1 MNKHE
6 FLVALKN
13 ALVGLPDD
21 DVQKSLDFYSEMI
34 DDRMEDGILE
44 QEAVAAIGDPAK
56 IAKEILADIP
66 LTKLVK
72 QKIKPK
78 RRLGA
83 LEIVLLVLGSPIW
96 LSVTIAAVAVV
107 LALYVI
113 LWSVVIVLWACFAA
127 FCGSALG
134 GAIASVCLF
143 ASEGDIFAAS
153 IMVAAALVLIGI
165 SILFFFVC
173 RASTKGMV
181 LLTKKLK
188 LRIKFCFLRKERS
201 Q

>member
-1 MNKHE
+1 MNKSQ
-6 FLVALKN
+6 FLIELKEN
-13 ALVGLPDD
+13 LCGLPDND
-21 DVQKSLDFYSEMI
+21 IQSSLDYYSEII
-34 DDRMEDGILE
+34 DDYTEDDLTEEDAVSQLGNP
-44 QEAVAAIGDPAK
+44 QE
-56 IAKEILADIP
+56 IAKQILADTPI
-66 LTKLVK
+66 LKLVK
-72 QKIKPK
+72 QRIKSKHKIST
-78 RRLGA
+78 
-83 LEIVLLVLGSPIW
+83 LEIILLILGSPIW

-107 LALYVI
+107 LALHVI

-134 GAIASVCLF
+134 GAMASVCLF

-181 LLTKKLK
+181 LLTKKLT
-188 LRIKFCFLRKERS
+188 LRIKFCFLRKERA

>member
-1 MNKHE
+1 MNKQE
-6 FLVALKN
+6 FLKALKK
-13 ALVGLPDD
+13 ALHGLPEDD
-21 DVQKSLDFYSEMI
+21 IQKSLDFYNEMI
-34 DDRMEDGILE
+34 DDRMEDGVLE
-44 QEAVAAIGDPAK
+44 QEAVAAIGDPQE
-56 IAKEILADIP
+56 IARQILADIP
-66 LTKLVK
+66 IAKLVR
-72 QKIKPK
+72 QKIKSK
-78 RRLGA
+78 HRMSV

-96 LSVTIAAVAVV
+96 LSLIIAVTAVV
-107 LALYVI
+107 FAVYVS
-113 LWSVVIVLWACFAA
+113 LWSVIISLYSVAAA
-127 FCGSALG
+127 FVACAVG

-181 LLTKKLK
+181 LLTKKLT
-188 LRIKFCFLRKERS
+188 LRIKSCFLRKERA

>member
-1 MNKHE
+1 MNKSQ
-6 FLVALKN
+6 FLTELKEI
-13 ALVGLPDD
+13 LCGLPDND
-21 DVQKSLDFYSEMI
+21 IQSSLDYYSEII
-34 DDRMEDGILE
+34 DDHIEDGFTE
-44 QEAVAAIGDPAK
+44 EDSVSQVGNPQE
-56 IAKEILADIP
+56 IAKQILADTPI
-66 LTKLVK
+66 LKLVK
-72 QKIKPK
+72 QRIKPK
-78 RRLGA
+78 HKIST
-83 LEIVLLVLGSPIW
+83 LEIMFLILGSPIW
-96 LSVTIAAVAVV
+96 LSLLIAAIAVV
-107 LALYVI
+107 VSVYVS
-113 LWSVVIVLWACFAA
+113 LWAAVVSLWACEAA

-181 LLTKKLK
+181 LLTKKLT
-188 LRIKFCFLRKERS
+188 LRIKSCFLRKERA

>member
-66 LTKLVK
+66 ITKLVK

-181 LLTKKLK
+181 LLTKKLT
-188 LRIKFCFLRKERS
+188 LRIKFCFLRKERA

>member
-1 MNKHE
+1 MNKRE
-6 FLVALKN
+6 FLDALKN
-13 ALVGLPDD
+13 ALVGLPQDD
-21 DVQKSLDFYSEMI
+21 IQKSLDFYSEMI
-34 DDRMEDGILE
+34 DDRIEDGIVE
-44 QEAVAAIGDPAK
+44 KDAVAAIGDPTK
-56 IAKEILADIP
+56 IAKEILADVP

-78 RRLGA
+78 RRMSA

-96 LSVTIAAVAVV
+96 ISLLIALVAVV
-107 LALYVI
+107 LAIYVS
-113 LWSVVIVLWACFAA
+113 LWSVVVSLWACEAA

-143 ASEGDIFAAS
+143 ASDGNIPAAS
-153 IMVAAALVLIGI
+153 VMVAAALVLVGI

-173 RASTKGMV
+173 RVSTKGMI
-181 LLTKKLK
+181 LLTKKIT
-188 LRIKFCFLRKERS
+188 LRIKSCFLRKERA

>member
-181 LLTKKLK
+181 LLTKKLT
-188 LRIKFCFLRKERS
+188 LRIKFCFLRKERA

>member
-1 MNKHE
+1 MNKQE
-6 FLVALKN
+6 FLKALKK
-13 ALVGLPDD
+13 ALHGLPEDD
-21 DVQKSLDFYSEMI
+21 IQKSLDFYNEMI
-34 DDRMEDGILE
+34 DDRMEDGVLE
-44 QEAVAAIGDPAK
+44 QEAVAAIGDPQE
-56 IAKEILADIP
+56 IAKQILADIP
-66 LTKLVK
+66 IAKLVR
-72 QKIKPK
+72 QKIKSK
-78 RRLGA
+78 HQMSV

-96 LSVTIAAVAVV
+96 LSLIIAVTAVV
-107 LALYVI
+107 FAVYVS
-113 LWSVVIVLWACFAA
+113 LWSVIISLYSVAAA
-127 FCGSALG
+127 FVACAVG

-181 LLTKKLK
+181 LLTKKLT
-188 LRIKFCFLRKERS
+188 LRIKSCFLRKERA

>member
-173 RASTKGMV
+173 RASTKG
-181 LLTKKLK
+181 
-188 LRIKFCFLRKERS
+188 
-201 Q
+201 

>member
-1 MNKHE
+1 MNKSQ
-6 FLVALKN
+6 FLIELKEN
-13 ALVGLPDD
+13 LCGLPDND
-21 DVQKSLDFYSEMI
+21 IQSSLDYYSEII
-34 DDRMEDGILE
+34 DDYTEDGLTE
-44 QEAVAAIGDPAK
+44 EDAVSQLGNPQE
-56 IAKEILADIP
+56 IAKQILADTPI
-66 LTKLVK
+66 LKLVK
-72 QKIKPK
+72 QRIKSKHKIST
-78 RRLGA
+78 
-83 LEIVLLVLGSPIW
+83 LEIILLILGSPIW
-96 LSVTIAAVAVV
+96 LSATIAAVAVV

-181 LLTKKLK
+181 LLTKKLT
-188 LRIKFCFLRKERS
+188 LRIKSCFLRKERA